1 MTFFKNTRCCS
12 NCAKVQSAMP
22 RKLESWTSNPQS
34 ILDIPPL
41 QTLQISW
48 ASGSSIF
55 HTPPLQAQQ
64 IPPQRKSQKG

>member
-1 MTFFKNTRCCS
+1 
-12 NCAKVQSAMP
+12 MP